1 MIESKY
7 GLETVYGDTDSLF
20 IDLNRRVTKS
30 NLGDIVN
37 FSKDMAAVVTKKFK
51 KPIELKFEKV
61 YWPAILES
69 KKRYFGYPWEGAYKK
84 GKHNFE
90 AKGIETVR
98 RDGVQITQKIM
109 MQGMG
114 QSRTRSLSMSMDVVT
129 SHVLTHEKL
138 SERYSTEQ

>member
-7 GLETVYGDTDSLF
+7 ELETVYGDTDSLF

-30 NLGDIVN
+30 NLGDIVD
-37 FSKDMAAVVTKKFK
+37 FSKDMAALVTKKFK

-69 KKRYFGYPWEGAYKK
+69 KKRYFGYPWEGGYKK

-98 RDGVQITQKIM
+98 RDGVPITQKIM

-114 QSRTRSLSMSMDVVT
+114 HRRTNILMHVHVSGWFEVT
-129 SHVLTHEKL
+129 
-138 SERYSTEQ
+138 

>member
-30 NLGDIVN
+30 NLGDIVD
-37 FSKDMAAVVTKKFK
+37 FSKDMAALVTKKFK

-69 KKRYFGYPWEGAYKK
+69 KKRYFGYPWEGGYKK
-84 GKHNFE
+84 GKHHFE

-98 RDGVQITQKIM
+98 RDGVPITQKIM

-114 QSRTRSLSMSMDVVT
+114 HPRTNIFIHVRLDMD
-129 SHVLTHEKL
+129 HVIWVEVM
-138 SERYSTEQ
+138 

>member
-30 NLGDIVN
+30 NLGDIVD
-37 FSKDMAAVVTKKFK
+37 FSKDMAALVTKKFK

-69 KKRYFGYPWEGAYKK
+69 KKRYFGYPWEGGYKK
-84 GKHNFE
+84 GKHFFE

-98 RDGVQITQKIM
+98 RDGVPITQKIM

-114 QSRTRSLSMSMDVVT
+114 HPRTIILMYVHVSLVHMIRFEVT
-129 SHVLTHEKL
+129 
-138 SERYSTEQ
+138 

>member
-30 NLGDIVN
+30 NLGDIVD
-37 FSKDMAAVVTKKFK
+37 FSKDMAALVTKKFK

-69 KKRYFGYPWEGAYKK
+69 KKRYFGYPWEGGYKK
-84 GKHNFE
+84 GKHHFE

-98 RDGVQITQKIM
+98 RDGVPITQKIM

-114 QSRTRSLSMSMDVVT
+114 HPRTNILL
-129 SHVLTHEKL
+129 HVHV
-138 SERYSTEQ
+138 SGW

>member
-30 NLGDIVN
+30 NLGDIVD
-37 FSKDMAAVVTKKFK
+37 FSKDMAALVTKKFK

-69 KKRYFGYPWEGAYKK
+69 KKRYFGYPWEGGYKK

-98 RDGVQITQKIM
+98 RDGVPITQKIM
-109 MQGMG
+109 MQVMG
-114 QSRTRSLSMSMDVVT
+114 HPRTNIFMHVHVDLEVT
-129 SHVLTHEKL
+129 
-138 SERYSTEQ
+138 

>member
-30 NLGDIVN
+30 NLGDIVD
-37 FSKDMAAVVTKKFK
+37 FSKDMAALVTKKFK

-69 KKRYFGYPWEGAYKK
+69 KKRYFGYPWEGGYKK
-84 GKHNFE
+84 GKHHFE

-98 RDGVQITQKIM
+98 RDGVPITQKIM
-109 MQGMG
+109 MQGMAHP
-114 QSRTRSLSMSMDVVT
+114 RTNLLVHFHVSIWFEVT
-129 SHVLTHEKL
+129 
-138 SERYSTEQ
+138 

>member
-30 NLGDIVN
+30 NLGDIVD
-37 FSKDMAAVVTKKFK
+37 FSKDMAALVTKKFK

-69 KKRYFGYPWEGAYKK
+69 KKRYFGYPWEGGYKK
-84 GKHNFE
+84 GKHHFE

-98 RDGVQITQKIM
+98 RDGVPITQKIM

-114 QSRTRSLSMSMDVVT
+114 HQRTNTFMHVHVSIWFEVT
-129 SHVLTHEKL
+129 
-138 SERYSTEQ
+138 